1 MSPPPTSELAF
12 GSFSSILELAVSRC
26 GHWVPIARTS
36 TAVNRLYRHLT
47 HGPTPAI
54 SRAGKLTDHG
64 GIMRTSVIVLSCARV
79 ALMASSSLSGSPRPD
94 DALKS
99 ALALAAQLQPYQAPH
114 LVSPTNLQHGA
125 T

>member
-47 HGPTPAI
+47 NGPTPAI
-54 SRAGKLTDHG
+54 SRDGKLTDHG
-64 GIMRTSVIVLSCARV
+64 GIKRTSGIVLSFASV
-79 ALMASSSLSGSPRPD
+79 ELMAASSRGGDARPD
-94 DALKS
+94 DDVTCGLS
-99 ALALAAQLQPYQAPH
+99 QAAQVQPDQ
-114 LVSPTNLQHGA
+114 
-125 T
+125 